1 MFFFF
6 HFQCK
11 YFLMY
16 MKLKLK
22 PRQAVIVK
30 PINHTYENN
39 LLLIHL
45 LKVVTVVLVALLF
58 MYFVI

>member
-1 MFFFF
+1 
-6 HFQCK
+6 
-11 YFLMY
+11 

-22 PRQAVIVK
+22 PRQAVIVT

-45 LKVVTVVLVALLF
+45 LKVVTVVLVALLS